1 MSRIGVVIGVVGLAL
16 LVVLLAVQLLVAVP
30 GAGRPGTVEEPTGIT
45 VMAEGKASAE
55 PDLAMINIGVENREA
70 EAQKA
75 ARENNDRMTAVM
87 AALQEMGIPKEDVQT
102 VNYSIQAEIDWEN
115 EEHRVIGY
123 VVNNS
128 VLVKLRDMDK
138 VGDVI
143 DAVTEAGANNV
154 YGIQFTFDDPSA
166 LREQARADAMADALK
181 KAEALARLAGV
192 DLERPRYISESF
204 TEISPYY
211 TEQMYAS
218 QAGMGGGEAAPVSPG
233 QREVF
238 VQVQVTYDIR

>member
-1 MSRIGVVIGVVGLAL
+1 MSRLGVVIGVVGLVL
-16 LVVLLAVQLLVAVP
+16 LVVVLVVQLMVVP
-30 GAGRPGTVEEPTGIT
+30 GAGRPGTVGEPTGIT
-45 VMAEGKASAE
+45 VMADGKASAE

-70 EAQKA
+70 EAQEA

-87 AALQEMGIPKEDVQT
+87 AALQEMGVPKEDVQT

-128 VLVKLRDMDK
+128 VLVKLRDMDT

-154 YGIQFTFDDPSA
+154 YGIQFTFDDPSV
-166 LREQARADAMADALK
+166 LREQARADAMANALK
-181 KAEALARLAGV
+181 KAEALAQLAGV
-192 DLERPRYISESF
+192 GLGRPRYISESF
-204 TEISPYY
+204 TETPPYY
-211 TEQMYAS
+211 LEQMYAS
-218 QAGMGGGEAAPVSPG
+218 QAGMGGGDGAPVSPG

>member
-1 MSRIGVVIGVVGLAL
+1 VIGVVGLVL
-16 LVVLLAVQLLVAVP
+16 LVVVLVVQLVVVLP
-30 GAGRPGTVEEPTGIT
+30 GAARAGSMGEPTGIT

-55 PDLAMINIGVENREA
+55 PDVAMINIGVENREA
-70 EAQKA
+70 GAQEA
-75 ARENNDRMTAVM
+75 ARENNTRMATVM
-87 AALQEMGIPKEDVQT
+87 TALQELGVPKEDVQT
-102 VNYSIQAEIDWEN
+102 VNYSIQAEIDWES

-123 VVNNS
+123 VVSNS

-166 LREQARADAMADALK
+166 LREQARADAMANALT
-181 KAEALARLAGV
+181 KAEALAQLAGV
-192 DLERPRYISESF
+192 GLGRPRYVSESF
-204 TEISPYY
+204 METPPYNL
-211 TEQMYAS
+211 ERVYAS
-218 QAGMGGGEAAPVSPG
+218 QAGLGGGDGAPVSPG
-233 QREVF
+233 QREVV

>member
-1 MSRIGVVIGVVGLAL
+1 MSRTGTIIGAVGLVLLVVVLVFQLLAL
-16 LVVLLAVQLLVAVP
+16 LPGVA
-30 GAGRPGTVEEPTGIT
+30 APGTIQEPTGIT

-70 EAQKA
+70 EAQEA
-75 ARENNDRMTAVM
+75 ARENSNRMTAVM
-87 AALQEMGIPKEDVQT
+87 AALKEMGIPKEDVQT

-115 EEHRVIGY
+115 EEHRVVGY

-128 VLVKLRDMDK
+128 VLVKLRDMDT

-166 LREQARADAMADALK
+166 LRERARADAMAGALK
-181 KAEALARLAGV
+181 KAEALAQLAGV
-192 DLERPRYISESF
+192 GLGRPRYVSESF
-204 TEISPYY
+204 METPPYY
-211 TEQMYAS
+211 EQMYAS
-218 QAGMGGGEAAPVSPG
+218 QAGMGGGDGAPVSPG

>member
-1 MSRIGVVIGVVGLAL
+1 MSRLGVIIGVVGLVL
-16 LVVLLAVQLLVAVP
+16 LVVVLVVQLMVVVP
-30 GAGRPGTVEEPTGIT
+30 GVGRPGPVGEPSGIT

-70 EAQKA
+70 EAQEA
-75 ARENNDRMTAVM
+75 ATENNNRMTAVM

-128 VLVKLRDMDK
+128 LLVKLRDMDT

-166 LREQARADAMADALK
+166 LREQARADAMANALK
-181 KAEALARLAGV
+181 KAEALAQLAGV
-192 DLERPRYISESF
+192 GLGRPRYISESF
-204 TEISPYY
+204 TETPPYY
-211 TEQMYAS
+211 LEQMYAS
-218 QAGMGGGEAAPVSPG
+218 QAGMGGGDGAPVSPG

>member
-1 MSRIGVVIGVVGLAL
+1 MSRLGVVIGVVGLVL
-16 LVVLLAVQLLVAVP
+16 LVVVLVVQLMVVP
-30 GAGRPGTVEEPTGIT
+30 GAGRPGTVGEPTGIT
-45 VMAEGKASAE
+45 VMADGKASAE

-70 EAQKA
+70 EAQEA

-87 AALQEMGIPKEDVQT
+87 AALQEMGVPKEDVQT

-128 VLVKLRDMDK
+128 VLVKLRDMDA

-154 YGIQFTFDDPSA
+154 YGIQFTFDDASA
-166 LREQARADAMADALK
+166 LREQARADAMANALK
-181 KAEALARLAGV
+181 KAEALAQLAGV
-192 DLERPRYISESF
+192 GLGKPRYISESF
-204 TEISPYY
+204 VETSPYY
-211 TEQMYAS
+211 LEQMYAS
-218 QAGMGGGEAAPVSPG
+218 QAGMGGGDGAPVSPG

>member
-1 MSRIGVVIGVVGLAL
+1 MSRIGLVIGTIGLVL
-16 LVVLLAVQLLVAVP
+16 LVVVLAVQLLVAVP
-30 GAGRPGTVEEPTGIT
+30 SAGRSGVQQEPTGIT

-55 PDLAMINIGVENREA
+55 PDLATINIGVENRAA
-70 EAQKA
+70 EAQEA
-75 ARENNDRMTAVM
+75 ARENNEQMTAVM
-87 AALQEMGIPKEDVQT
+87 AALLEMAIPSEDVQT

-154 YGIQFTFDDPSA
+154 YGIQFTFDDPSS
-166 LREQARADAMADALK
+166 LREQARADAMAEALK
-181 KAEALARLAGV
+181 KAEALAQLAGV
-192 DLERPRYISESF
+192 NLGTPRYISESF
-204 TEISPYY
+204 TETPFYY
-211 TEQMYAS
+211 SEQMYAS
-218 QAGMGGGEAAPVSPG
+218 QAGMGGGGEAPVSPG

>member
-1 MSRIGVVIGVVGLAL
+1 MSRTGTIIGAVSLVLLVVVLVFQLLAL
-16 LVVLLAVQLLVAVP
+16 LPGVA
-30 GAGRPGTVEEPTGIT
+30 APGTIQEPTGIT

-70 EAQKA
+70 EAQEA
-75 ARENNDRMTAVM
+75 ARENSNRMTAVM
-87 AALQEMGIPKEDVQT
+87 AALKEMGIPKEDVQT

-115 EEHRVIGY
+115 EERRVIGY

-128 VLVKLRDMDK
+128 VLVKLRDMDT

-166 LREQARADAMADALK
+166 LRERARADAMAGALK
-181 KAEALARLAGV
+181 KAEALAQLAGV
-192 DLERPRYISESF
+192 GLGRPRYVSESF
-204 TEISPYY
+204 METPPYY
-211 TEQMYAS
+211 EQMYAS
-218 QAGMGGGEAAPVSPG
+218 QAGMGGGDGAPVSPG

>member
-1 MSRIGVVIGVVGLAL
+1 MSRIGVVIGVVGLVL

-30 GAGRPGTVEEPTGIT
+30 GAGRPGAVEEPTGIT

-55 PDLAMINIGVENREA
+55 PDLAMINIGVENRDV

-75 ARENNDRMTAVM
+75 ARENNERMTAVM
-87 AALQEMGIPKEDVQT
+87 AALQEMGIPKENVQT
-102 VNYSIQAEIDWEN
+102 VNYSIQAEIDREN
-115 EEHRVIGY
+115 VEHRVIGY

-181 KAEALARLAGV
+181 KAEALAQLAGV
-192 DLERPRYISESF
+192 DLGRPRYISESF
-204 TEISPYY
+204 METPYY

-218 QAGMGGGEAAPVSPG
+218 QAGMGGGGAAPVSPG
-233 QREVF
+233 QREVI
-238 VQVQVTYDIR
+238 VQVQVTYDVR